1 MNPKKYIKTKI
12 GAVYSSCKK
21 LLKGTG
27 EEAKESQEMLKLLFS
42 ILNKKKPLTDE
53 EKTFIKEQ
61 AGDIVKMVVSG
72 GVLALPGGVPIYV
85 VLQKLS
91 EKVGVDMVP
100 SSFKEEEKENYS
112 NLKM

>member
-1 MNPKKYIKTKI
+1 MNIKKYIKTKI
-12 GAVYSSCKK
+12 GSIYSSCKK
-21 LLKGTG
+21 IVKGTG
-27 EEAKESQEMLKLLFS
+27 QEAQESQEMLKLLFS
-42 ILNKKKPLTDE
+42 ILNKKKPLTEE
-53 EKTFIKEQ
+53 EKTFIKDQ
-61 AGDIVKMVVSG
+61 AGDIIKMVVSG

-100 SSFKEEEKENYS
+100 SSFKEEKENYS